1 MITQIINAVSEIWD
15 NDIKPEHIK
24 RVIKEYYEQLYQYNN
39 SDESI
44 PQQTHTHKNTTHP
57 TANRKFHT
65 KNTPEGIW
73 NRRGWVPVWTGGKTV
88 QLQKITHADFG
99 LNTLAALPS
108 HFSSHSAFPNH
119 RQ

>member
-57 TANRKFHT
+57 TANRKFEYFIT
-65 KNTPEGIW
+65 IRDTEVINF
-73 NRRGWVPVWTGGKTV
+73 
-88 QLQKITHADFG
+88 QKKISRF
-99 LNTLAALPS
+99 
-108 HFSSHSAFPNH
+108 
-119 RQ
+119 R